1 MKKITRLSALM
12 LGIALSFSLAACGG
26 KSSAS
31 SGATTATARSGEPAK
46 KVFKVA
52 LILPGS
58 ISDASWNA
66 GAYNGLVWL
75 KENRD
80 DIETAYV
87 EEISNEKAEA
97 TLTIYAK
104 EGYDIIFAF
113 GSEFTANIIKVAQ
126 QYPNTY
132 FANTDQTQ
140 GLNLPKNA
148 TTFAADERVASFVV
162 GALAG
167 YLSKTDTVGTVEG
180 FESPDLSSNTT
191 QYFAGFKYVKPNGR
205 TLNSYVGSWSDV
217 EKAKQTALAQIEA
230 GVGFIYASGDAIG
243 LGIIEASK
251 EKGIPVVG
259 YGTDLNELAP
269 KNIITSVIWNV
280 GVTYNTIIEDVK
292 NGRFSNSIYLQGLTE
307 GAIVLADYHGTVD
320 SGTAAKIEE
329 IKQKLAK
336 GEIPLN

>member
-1 MKKITRLSALM
+1 MKKIIGLAVF
-12 LGIALSFSLAACGG
+12 GIVLFFFLAACG
-26 KSSAS
+26 KSSS
-31 SGATTATARSGEPAK
+31 SAGTADSEK
-46 KVFKVA
+46 KTIKVA

-75 KENRD
+75 KEHRD
-80 DIETAYV
+80 DVETAYV

-97 TLTIYAK
+97 TLAIYAK

-126 QYPNTY
+126 QYPEVY
-132 FANTDQTQ
+132 FANTDRTE
-140 GLNLPKNA
+140 GLTRPGNV
-148 TTFAADERVASFVV
+148 TSFAADERAASFLV

-167 YLSKTDTVGTVEG
+167 YLSKTDVVGTVEG
-180 FESPDLSSNTT
+180 FESPDLSSNTVH
-191 QYFAGFKYVKPNGR
+191 YFAGFKYVKPNGK

-230 GVGFIYASGDAIG
+230 GAGFIYASGDAIG

-251 EKGIPVVG
+251 EKNIPVIG

-280 GVTYNTIIEDVK
+280 GITFNAIVEDIK
-292 NGRFSNSIYLQGLTE
+292 NGRFSNNIYYQGLDE
-307 GAIVLADYHGTVD
+307 GAVVLADYHGTVD
-320 SGTAAKIEE
+320 AETAAKIEE
-329 IKQKLAK
+329 IKQKLAS

>member
-1 MKKITRLSALM
+1 MKKIITF
-12 LGIALSFSLAACGG
+12 GIVLFFFLAACGG
-26 KSSAS
+26 KSPSSAS
-31 SGATTATARSGEPAK
+31 TGTADSAK
-46 KVFKVA
+46 KTIKVA

-75 KENRD
+75 KEHRD
-80 DIETAYV
+80 DVETAYV

-126 QYPNTY
+126 QYPNVY
-132 FANTDQTQ
+132 FANTDQTK
-140 GLNLPKNA
+140 GLKLPANV
-148 TTFAADERVASFVV
+148 TTFAADQRAASFVV

-167 YLSKTDTVGTVEG
+167 YLSGTDAAGTVEG
-180 FESPDLSSNTT
+180 FESPDLSSNTVH
-191 QYFAGFKYVKPNGR
+191 YFAGFKYVRPNGK

-230 GVGFIYASGDAIG
+230 GAGFIYASGDAIG

-251 EKGIPVVG
+251 EKNIPVVG

-280 GVTYNTIIEDVK
+280 GVTFNAIVEDVK
-292 NGRFSNSIYLQGLTE
+292 NDRFSNSIYSQGLEE
-307 GAIVLADYHGTVD
+307 GAVVLADYHGTVD
-320 SGTAAKIEE
+320 PETAAKIEE
-329 IKQKLAK
+329 
-336 GEIPLN
+336 

>member
-1 MKKITRLSALM
+1 MKRIITLVTF
-12 LGIALSFSLAACGG
+12 GIALFFSFAACG
-26 KSSAS
+26 KSSSANAPDS
-31 SGATTATARSGEPAK
+31 VKKTT
-46 KVFKVA
+46 KVA

-75 KENRD
+75 GEHRD
-80 DIETAYV
+80 DVETAYV

-113 GSEFTANIIKVAQ
+113 GSEYTANLVKVAQ
-126 QYPNTY
+126 QYPNVY

-140 GLNLPKNA
+140 GLALPANV
-148 TTFAADERVASFVV
+148 TTFAADQRAASFVV

-167 YLSKTDTVGTVEG
+167 YLSKTDVAGTVEG
-180 FESPDLSSNTT
+180 FESPDLSSNTVH
-191 QYFAGFKYVKPNGR
+191 YFAGFKYVKPNGR

-230 GVGFIYASGDAIG
+230 GAGFIYASGDAIG

-251 EKGIPVVG
+251 EKSIPVVG

-280 GVTYNTIIEDVK
+280 GITFNAIVEDVK
-292 NGRFSNSIYLQGLTE
+292 NGRFSNSIYYQGLEE
-307 GAIVLADYHGTVD
+307 GAVILADYHGTVD
-320 SGTAAKIEE
+320 AGTAAKIEE
-329 IKQKLAK
+329 IKQKLSK

>member
-1 MKKITRLSALM
+1 MKRVITLATF
-12 LGIALSFSLAACGG
+12 GIALFFSFAACD
-26 KSSAS
+26 KSAPANVPDSAKAVES
-31 SGATTATARSGEPAK
+31 AK
-46 KVFKVA
+46 KTIKVA

-75 KENRD
+75 KEHRD
-80 DIETAYV
+80 DVETAYV

-126 QYPNTY
+126 QYPNVY
-132 FANTDQTQ
+132 FANTDQTR
-140 GLNLPKNA
+140 GLNLPANVS
-148 TTFAADERVASFVV
+148 TFAGDERAASFLV

-167 YLSKTDTVGTVEG
+167 YLSRTDVVGTVEG
-180 FESPDLSSNTT
+180 FESPDLSSNTVH
-191 QYFAGFKYVKPNGR
+191 YFAGYKYVKPNGR

-251 EKGIPVVG
+251 EKSIPVVG

-280 GVTYNTIIEDVK
+280 GITFNAIVEDIK
-292 NGRFSNSIYLQGLTE
+292 NGRFSNSIYYQGLEE

-320 SGTAAKIEE
+320 SQTAAKIEE
-329 IKQKLAK
+329 IKQKLSK

>member
-1 MKKITRLSALM
+1 MKKVILLVTF
-12 LGIALSFSLAACGG
+12 GIALFFSFAACRG
-26 KSSAS
+26 KSSSANAPDS
-31 SGATTATARSGEPAK
+31 AGTAESAEKT
-46 KVFKVA
+46 VKVA

-75 KENRD
+75 KEHRD
-80 DIETAYV
+80 DVETAYV

-97 TLTIYAK
+97 TLAIYAK

-113 GSEFTANIIKVAQ
+113 GSEFTANIIKVAR
-126 QYPNTY
+126 QYPNVY

-140 GLNLPKNA
+140 GLNLPANV
-148 TTFAADERVASFVV
+148 TTFAADQRAASFVV

-167 YLSKTDTVGTVEG
+167 YLSKTDAAGTVEG
-180 FESPDLSSNTT
+180 FESPDLSSNTVH
-191 QYFAGFKYVKPNGR
+191 YFAGFKYVKPNGR

-230 GVGFIYASGDAIG
+230 GAGFIYASGDAIG

-251 EKGIPVVG
+251 EKNIPVVG

-280 GVTYNTIIEDVK
+280 GVTFNAIVEDVK
-292 NGRFSNSIYLQGLTE
+292 NGRFSNSIYYQGLEE
-307 GAIVLADYHGTVD
+307 GAVVLADYHGTVD
-320 SGTAAKIEE
+320 PGTAAKIEE
-329 IKQKLAK
+329 IRQKLSK